1 MTIKTIRLEEARY
14 NDLMK
19 FAKSRDLEIT
29 RGLDAAG
36 LLSLIKTAFPTLE
49 SIDIEVADVADAP
62 EESAPEAPKLS
73 THYRDDPK
81 VTVVVQS
88 DEATGKH
95 HLPLCV
101 NEDHILV
108 QRDIPVAIPYRHYL
122 ALLNMVESVQTQ
134 VFDPVNMKYNVVSH
148 NRKAIN
154 FSVSDL
160 PSAAE
165 IAAWEKR
172 TANIG
177 RGDEVKPQRQ
187 ELQNL
192 VGLLSA
198 AAA

>member
-1 MTIKTIRLEEARY
+1 MTTKTVSLNEASY
-14 NDLMK
+14 NDLMQ
-19 FAKSRDLEIT
+19 FAKSRDLEIA
-29 RGLDAAG
+29 RGLKQHE
-36 LLSLIKTAFPTLE
+36 LLALVNAAFPGLTT
-49 SIDIEVADVADAP
+49 IEIEDR
-62 EESAPEAPKLS
+62 SAAASAEPASNVGQLTS
-73 THYRDDPK
+73 HYRDDPK
-81 VTVVVQS
+81 VTVMVQS

-108 QRDIPVAIPYRHYL
+108 QRDAEVAIPYRHFL
-122 ALLNMVESVQTQ
+122 ALKNMVEEVQSQ

-154 FSVSDL
+154 FSVSDM

-172 TANIG
+172 TADIG